1 MKKIDS
7 IAAMQAETAQLRA
20 AGKRVALLPTLGAL
34 HAGHASLIR
43 LARAAGY
50 EVVLSVFVNPLQFGA
65 NEDFAKYP
73 RPGAADAAF
82 AEREGAAVLFAPV
95 TEEMFPKSFSITV
108 TEDRVAKPLCGISR
122 PNYFRGVLT
131 CWLKLLHVVQPHAL
145 VMGEKDAQQIA
156 VVRKALADLALPV
169 ELLTGPTVRDP
180 DGLAVSA
187 RNAYLT
193 PVQRD
198 EALAVHRALTRAK
211 EMVDGGVRS
220 ADRVVAEAT
229 HIMAAKRRLRVIYI
243 GVVHRDTMEAQREVV
258 PGQSLMAVAFWVDEV
273 RLTDNIFL

>member
-7 IAAMQAETAQLRA
+7 IAAMQAEAAQLRA

-34 HAGHASLIR
+34 HAGHASLVR

-65 NEDFAKYP
+65 SEDFAKYP
-73 RPGAADAAF
+73 RNLAADTAW
-82 AEREGAAVLFAPV
+82 AEREGVAVLFAPV
-95 TEEMFPKSFSITV
+95 TEEMFPKSFSLTV
-108 TEDRVAKPLCGISR
+108 TEDRVAKPLCGVSR
-122 PNYFRGVLT
+122 PSYFRGVLT

-169 ELLTGPTVRDP
+169 ELVTGPTVRDA

-187 RNAYLT
+187 RNSYLT
-193 PVQRD
+193 PVQRE

-273 RLTDNIFL
+273 RLTDNILL